1 MEQRSGVPNGYAL
14 ITGFLRYKLLPVIYH
29 PGWLSPFNFVP
40 YKISHPTGSLRSCK
54 IVPTI
59 LSANRTN

>member
-29 PGWLSPFNFVP
+29 TGWLPPFNFVS
-40 YKISHPTGSLRSCK
+40 YKISHPMGSLRSCK

-59 LSANRTN
+59 LSANRAN